1 MRFSF
6 KSLLTLYFIAG
17 TLSAAAQI
25 AFTNETR
32 QYKKHFSTRSVMPGA
47 VVDMDGDL
55 TDDLV
60 ILNKGKVL
68 KWMKSDGINFGLTL
82 QDTMII
88 TNAREWSMTAGDL
101 NNDGITEILTAGEAG
116 PIQIITLKDGSLSKS
131 SVQSG
136 VYAQASNTIDINNDG
151 WLDYFVCND
160 RGHSRI
166 YINDKSGKLVPTQV
180 IDFSEND
187 PTDGSGNYGSEWI
200 DINGDRLPDLYI
212 SKCRAGV
219 NDASDPR
226 RINRLYINMGNGRFE
241 NQSRIFGMD
250 WGTQTWVTAFG
261 DLDNDGDPDAFM
273 INHYTPHMLFE
284 NVEGRY
290 FREVPLPE
298 AMNSFGFQAVIR
310 DLDND
315 GFQDILMT
323 GVEGSLAL
331 QNEGNWKFNMVREPL
346 GPGKVLSFAM
356 GDLNDDGFLD
366 VHAHVGK
373 PINEPGVKDDELW
386 LNAGNQNHYVA
397 FVLHGSKSNASGI
410 GSLVTLYTV
419 QGKQVRNVKGGES
432 YGIFNSFRQHFGLG
446 KTTLIDSVSV
456 EWPSGIRDVYR
467 QLASGNTYLIQEGL
481 CMTQHTALYPEEQIY
496 ANTPVTLT
504 ALHGYTSYTWNTGQK
519 TINTDVVPGTY
530 HVTMTD
536 AKGCKTI
543 SKPVKVVSGCFM
555 EAMSLLN
562 EDASLKLCNGDNIML
577 QAAPAASYIWN
588 DGQNGSSIQVSE
600 PGMYTVRATDYC
612 GTTLSDT
619 VRVAIVQPEWQV
631 TGDTVQEGQRAMLIS
646 DRPDT
651 KWYLQAGDAEPFF
664 TGDTLITEELKEPAT
679 YYTSVSEILQSRNS
693 RLGELSFPQTNEY
706 GANTTSGGLIFKVDN
721 DCMLH
726 SVRIKTDMPGDRR
739 ITIRDIDGRTVFA
752 KTYYLEAG
760 ENRLV
765 LDADLSPSPRYTIAT
780 DEGTNELNFGHKGP
794 RLVRTFNNTR
804 YPYEIENVLTILSST
819 LGAVYYYY
827 FYDWEV
833 VYDIRE
839 CVSDKKEV
847 IARVTKT
854 SHSDEI
860 PSGPTPQI
868 SIAPNPSS
876 GAAVVVADT
885 EIRIIRVINAQGIEC
900 LRVRNAGVS
909 ATLND
914 LLPGVYFIEVTLDA
928 GTYLRKFVVE

>member
-1 MRFSF
+1 
-6 KSLLTLYFIAG
+6 
-17 TLSAAAQI
+17 
-25 AFTNETR
+25 
-32 QYKKHFSTRSVMPGA
+32 MPGA

-60 ILNKGKVL
+60 ILDKGKVL
-68 KWMKSDGINFGLTL
+68 KWIKSDGTSFGLTL
-82 QDTMII
+82 QDTLII
-88 TNAREWSMTAGDL
+88 TNAREWSMAAGDL

-116 PIQIITLKDGSLSKS
+116 PVQIITLKDGSLSKS

-160 RGHSRI
+160 RGHSRM

-273 INHYTPHMLFE
+273 VNHYAPHMLLE

-298 AMNSFGFQAVIR
+298 VLNSFGFQAVIR

-331 QNEGNWKFNMVREPL
+331 QNAGSWKFNIVREPL
-346 GPGKVLSFAM
+346 GPGKVLSFSM
-356 GDLNDDGFLD
+356 GDLNDDGFPD

-386 LNAGNQNHYVA
+386 LNAGNQNHFIA
-397 FVLHGSKSNASGI
+397 FVLQGSKSNASGV
-410 GSLVTLYTV
+410 GSLITVYTG
-419 QGKQVRNVKGGES
+419 QGKQVRYVKGGES
-432 YGIFNSFRQHFGLG
+432 YGIFNSFKQHFGLG
-446 KTTLIDSVSV
+446 NTTLIDSVTV
-456 EWPSGIRDVYR
+456 DWPSGMRDVYT
-467 QLASGNTYLIQEGL
+467 QVASGNIYLIQEGL
-481 CMTQHTALYPEEQIY
+481 CMTRHTALYPEAQIY
-496 ANTPVTLT
+496 ANTPVTLK
-504 ALHGYTSYTWNTGQK
+504 ALPGYASYTWNNGQK

-530 HVTMTD
+530 HVSMTD
-536 AKGCKTI
+536 ALGCRTI
-543 SKPVKVVSGCFM
+543 SKPVKVVSGCFTPN
-555 EAMSLLN
+555 MSLLN
-562 EDASLKLCNGDNIML
+562 EDTFLKLCDGEKIVF
-577 QAAPAASYIWN
+577 QAAPAASYTWN
-588 DGQNGSSIQVSE
+588 NGQNGNSIQVSE

-612 GTTLSDT
+612 GTSLSDT
-619 VRVAIVQPEWQV
+619 VQVLIVRPEWHV
-631 TGDTVQEGQRAMLIS
+631 TEDTVQEGQRAMLIS
-646 DRPDT
+646 DRKNT
-651 KWYLQAGDAEPFF
+651 RWYLQASDTEPFYI
-664 TGDTLITEELKEPAT
+664 GDTLITEILKEPTT
-679 YYTSVSEILQSRNS
+679 YYASVSEILQSRNGHT
-693 RLGELSFPQTNEY
+693 GELSFPQTNEY
-706 GANTTSGGLIFKVDN
+706 GANTTSGGLIFKVDS

-726 SVRIKTDMPGDRR
+726 AVRVKTDMPGDRR
-739 ITIRDIDGRTVFA
+739 ITIRNMDGRIVFA
-752 KTYYLEAG
+752 KTYYLTSG
-760 ENRLV
+760 ENHLV
-765 LDADLSPSPRYTIAT
+765 LDVSLSPSTRYTIAT
-780 DEGTNELNFGHKGP
+780 DESINELNFGHKGP
-794 RLVRTFNNTR
+794 RLMRTFNNTR
-804 YPYEIENVLTILSST
+804 YPYDIENVLTILSST

-847 IARVTKT
+847 IAWVDNT
-854 SHSDEI
+854 SHSDVF
-860 PSGPTPQI
+860 SSYKTPKI
-868 SIAPNPSS
+868 SITPNPSY
-876 GAAVVVADT
+876 GEAVVTADT
-885 EIRIIRVINAQGIEC
+885 EIRMIRVLNAQGIEC
-900 LRVRNAGVS
+900 NKVRNAGVS
-909 ATLND
+909 ATLNA
-914 LLPGVYFIEVTLDA
+914 LFPGMYVIEVTLDS
-928 GTYLRKFVVE
+928 GTHLRKLIVE

>member
-6 KSLLTLYFIAG
+6 KILLPLYFVVSA
-17 TLSAAAQI
+17 LSAAAQI
-25 AFTNETR
+25 GFTNETR
-32 QYKKHFSTRSVMPGA
+32 QYKKQLPTRSVMPGA

-60 ILNKGKVL
+60 ILDKGRVL
-68 KWMKSDGINFGLTL
+68 KWVKSDGMHFGLTL

-101 NNDGITEILTAGEAG
+101 NNDGIPEILTAGEAG
-116 PIQIITLKDGSLSKS
+116 PVQIVSVKDGSLSKS

-273 INHYTPHMLFE
+273 INHYAPHTLFE
-284 NVEGRY
+284 NVEGRF

-298 AMNSFGFQAVIR
+298 VMNSFGFQAVIR

-315 GFQDILMT
+315 GLQDILMT

-331 QNEGNWKFNMVREPL
+331 HNKGSWKFGMVREPL
-346 GPGKVLSFAM
+346 GPGKVLSFSM

-397 FVLHGSKSNASGI
+397 FVLQGKKSNASGI
-410 GSLVTLYTV
+410 GSLITVYTE
-419 QGKQVRNVKGGES
+419 QGKQVRCVKGGES
-432 YGIFNSFRQHFGLG
+432 YGIFNSFKQHFGLG

-456 EWPSGIRDVYR
+456 EWPSGIRDVYSK
-467 QLASGNTYLIQEGL
+467 LASGNTYLIQEGL
-481 CMTQHTALYPEEQIY
+481 CMTPHTALYPEAQIY
-496 ANTPVTLT
+496 ANTPVTLK
-504 ALHGYTSYTWNTGQK
+504 ALPGYTSYTWNNGQK
-519 TINTDVVPGTY
+519 TINTDVAPGTY

-536 AKGCKTI
+536 AQGCKTI
-543 SKPVKVVSGCFM
+543 SKPVKVVSGCFT
-555 EAMSLLN
+555 ASISLLN
-562 EDASLKLCNGDNIML
+562 EDASLKLCDGENIKL

-588 DGQNGSSIQVSE
+588 DGQNGSSIQVNE
-600 PGMYTVRATDYC
+600 PGLYTVRATDYC
-612 GTTLSDT
+612 GTTLYDT
-619 VRVAIVQPEWQV
+619 VQVVIVRPEWQV

-651 KWYLQAGDAEPFF
+651 RWYLRAADAAPFY
-664 TGDTLITEELKEPAT
+664 TGDTLITEILKEPAT
-679 YYTSVSEILQSRNS
+679 YYTSVSEILQSRD
-693 RLGELSFPQTNEY
+693 RRTGELSFPQTNEY

-726 SVRIKTDMPGDRR
+726 AVRVKTDISGERR

-765 LDADLSPSPRYTIAT
+765 LDAVLSPSTRYTIAT

-833 VYDIRE
+833 VFDIRE
-839 CVSDKKEV
+839 CGGEKKEV
-847 IARVTKT
+847 IAWVTKT

-860 PSGPTPQI
+860 SADKAIQI
-868 SIAPNPSS
+868 GIAPNPSS
-876 GAAVVVADT
+876 GEAVVTAGTD
-885 EIRIIRVINAQGIEC
+885 IRMIRVLNAQGMEC
-900 LRVRNAGVS
+900 LKFRNAGVS
-909 ATLND
+909 ATLSA
-914 LLPGVYFIEVTLDA
+914 LLPGVYVIEVTLDS
-928 GTYLRKFVVE
+928 GVHLRKFIVE